1 MESTIKYPE
10 IRSDLIFYVK
20 EIANSIED
28 ITMRESTS
36 SENIDYWV
44 HFFLMIHLF
53 RKVLILT

>member
-1 MESTIKYPE
+1 MESTLKYPE
-10 IRSDLIFYVK
+10 IRKNLIFYVE

-28 ITMRESTS
+28 IAMRESTS

-53 RKVLILT
+53 RKMLILT